1 MHAEITF
8 KYDDMHRPGVTS
20 IDEMC
25 GDNLMTISVLLR
37 HEGDR
42 LYWFMV
48 QDTDSDQ
55 LMTKVRQ
62 AIDVLP
68 SQLERYGWLKGTTG
82 PVLTVR
88 VQQALYTG
96 MYGFGQVE
104 DRFFHG
110 LALKDVPTPRTWET
124 PIMKE
129 FVCVAEL

>member
-8 KYDDMHRPGVTS
+8 KYDDMHRPGVIT
-20 IDEMC
+20 IDELY

-42 LYWFMV
+42 LYWFTV
-48 QDTDSDQ
+48 QDTDSDK

-88 VQQALYTG
+88 IQQALYTG

-110 LALKDVPTPRTWET
+110 LALKDVDTPLTWGT